1 MREIKFRVW
10 DSISN
15 EYRALSWNAN
25 NQNLGLGF
33 EVSGGIGSNVTTM
46 YHSVG
51 DAVEQYTGLKDK
63 KGVEIYEG
71 DIVSF
76 KSELVDFKVIAE
88 VTYLNEIA
96 GFTFRT
102 KEINYE
108 PEDVYAVIGNIHENP
123 ELLEGDE

>member
-15 EYRALSWNAN
+15 EYRSLSMNTN

-51 DAVEQYTGLKDK
+51 DAVEQYTGMVDK
-63 KGVEIYEG
+63 NGVEIYEG
-71 DIVSF
+71 DIVEVVSQYWGQLGNRYEVKF
-76 KSELVDFKVIAE
+76 ERGLFTVKYGSLAE
-88 VTYLNEIA
+88 IRPSIL
-96 GFTFRT
+96 
-102 KEINYE
+102 
-108 PEDVYAVIGNIHENP
+108 VIGNIHEDK
-123 ELLEGDE
+123 ELLGERE